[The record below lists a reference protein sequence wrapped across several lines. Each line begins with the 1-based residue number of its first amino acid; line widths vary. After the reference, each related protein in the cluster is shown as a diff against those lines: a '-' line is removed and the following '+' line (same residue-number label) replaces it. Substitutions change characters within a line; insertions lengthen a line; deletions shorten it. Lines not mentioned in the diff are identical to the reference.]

1 MFTIPLTPD
10 NPSLKTKLSVPAH
23 AVLHNKKGEPNAHLL
38 NEYFSINRTSRFSM
52 GFAGTSDSNDEIP

>member
-38 NEYFSINRTSRFSM
+38 NEYFSINRTLFLNVLDNPLSIVLLVDF
-52 GFAGTSDSNDEIP
+52 